1 MPLLRDALQVKD
13 RVVAPDCLT
22 LYGLSR
28 LNEHPD
34 LSMASSGRRVLVVGP
49 SWVGDMVMAQSL
61 FKAIKKAHTN
71 TSISVLAPAWTEPLV
86 ARMPEVNDCVGST
99 LAHGKLMIRE
109 RIALARQLKERKFDQ
124 AFVLP
129 RSLKSA
135 LIPLW
140 SGIPQRTGY
149 LGEMRWGLINDVRPL
164 DKDAL
169 PMTVQRFVN
178 LAAPSEI
185 SPLPISLRPTLS
197 TDHQSILATLAKF
210 QLAENHKP
218 VLALCPGAEYGP
230 AKQWPAEHWS
240 ATARRFLSTGWEVF
254 LLGSEKDGDIARRI
268 DAATERECRNLAG
281 RTNLSEAI
289 ELLAA
294 SDVVVTNDSGLMH
307 VAAALDRPLVAIYG
321 SSSTK
326 STPPLS
332 DSARIVS
339 AGLSCSPCFKR
350 TCPLGHTR
358 CLKDISADQVAGLV
372 DELAS
377 TSSIRHA

>member
-1 MPLLRDALQVKD
+1 
-13 RVVAPDCLT
+13 
-22 LYGLSR
+22 
-28 LNEHPD
+28 
-34 LSMASSGRRVLVVGP
+34 MASSGRRVLVVGP

-61 FKAIKKAHTN
+61 FKAIKKAQPD
-71 TSISVLAPAWTEPLV
+71 TSITVLAPEWTDPLV
-86 ARMPEVNDCVGST
+86 ARMPEVHDCIGST
-99 LAHGKLMIRE
+99 LAHGKLMIGE
-109 RIALARQLKERKFDQ
+109 RIALARRLRQRQFDQ

-140 SGIPQRTGY
+140 SRIPKRTGY

-164 DKDAL
+164 DKNAL

-178 LAAPSEI
+178 LAEPTDNR
-185 SPLPISLRPTLS
+185 PLSASLRPALS
-197 TDHQSILATLAKF
+197 TDQQKVHGTLVKH
-210 QLAENHKP
+210 QLAEHHNP

-230 AKQWPAEHWS
+230 AKQWPAGHWS
-240 ATARRFLSTGWEVF
+240 EMARRFLSQGWEIW
-254 LLGSEKDGDIARRI
+254 LLGSEKDQEIAGHI
-268 DAATERECRNLAG
+268 DASTEHQCRNLAG
-281 RTNLSEAI
+281 RTTLSEAI
-289 ELLAA
+289 DLLAA

-321 SSSTK
+321 SSSTD

-339 AGLSCSPCFKR
+339 AGLACSPCFKR

-358 CLKDISADQVAGLV
+358 CLKEISADQVAHLV
-372 DELAS
+372 DDLVAAAS
-377 TSSIRHA
+377 NGPA